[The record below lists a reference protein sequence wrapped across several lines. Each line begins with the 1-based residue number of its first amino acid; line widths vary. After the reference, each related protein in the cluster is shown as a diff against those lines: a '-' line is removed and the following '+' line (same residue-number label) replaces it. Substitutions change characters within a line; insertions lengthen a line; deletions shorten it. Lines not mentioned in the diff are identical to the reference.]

1 MAAAIVAMAAA
12 VAGGAVAV
20 AGLRLRW
27 WRWLALRLRQAAL
40 LGHRHAKEGLAELTV
55 LLQPH
60 LVRVRA

>member
-1 MAAAIVAMAAA
+1 VSAAARAEHLHGVR
-12 VAGGAVAV
+12 GEGDGA
-20 AGLRLRW
+20 LPPE
-27 WRWLALRLRQAAL
+27 